1 MKRRLTQLAFVLAAL
16 LLFGAESKAGPIR
29 LAFRDTT
36 LVGGTTFDYAIYV
49 DSSLTGLNVSSYQL
63 EFTFN
68 SSYFTFVSATAVGT
82 MTETWGL
89 LDANEISAGRIRV
102 AGSGSSVLSGT
113 GKLVIVRFAAKVLT
127 FNVSG
132 GFTFQSSTLNEGD
145 PLTTHRN
152 GTVTVNRPPFI
163 TVSPDTWTMTRG
175 ETKLFAASGGTG
187 PYTWSVTNPGV
198 ASIDASGLLSALNPG
213 LTKVVAEDAVGTI
226 DTSGIVEIRGLKLS
240 VRDTTRYQG
249 QTLDLPIYATDVNG
263 LGITSGQLAVT
274 YNQNLWTATGIEQA
288 GSMLASFAV
297 PEFAVTPG
305 KIAIS
310 FAGSTALSGSGI
322 LMYVRLQATSSTY
335 GGSTINFQNVLFNE
349 DILATTVAG
358 TATVQQ
364 LSPINVSPGGTQT
377 LVKGD
382 SIQFGASGGT
392 GPYTWSVS
400 DSQRAMISSAGLLKV
415 KRGGS
420 VIVSATDALGSK
432 GSSGTVNLYDFR
444 VSVPDVS
451 YLVANPAD
459 TSVEIPIMVTGNDT
473 GFTAFQFR
481 LTYTTGY
488 FLTLDTVIT
497 GGTLASSW
505 TLVPGYSSG
514 SARLAAAGTAG
525 IMSGGTLVRLRFQV
539 PVSTPKPSTTSLSLS
554 EVLFNE
560 GSPIPLIDNGY
571 VTIRSTNA
579 KPFLSTR
586 SPSSL
591 DSVGLNLPALFS
603 VSVFDSDGDPLTYS
617 WIVNGVVEQSGGGNS
632 FSRTFTSVSPTE
644 NVKVIFADP
653 YGSKDSTSWTFKVV
667 TGVEDWY
674 EINPETFFLGQN
686 YPNPFNPS
694 TVIRYGLPMRST
706 VRLEVYDI
714 LGKRIATLVDGEQEA
729 RYYEVRWEANV
740 ATGIYLYKI
749 EAVGV
754 DDHSLRFVQVRKM
767 LLLR

>member
-1 MKRRLTQLAFVLAAL
+1 MKLWLKQLVFVLAAL
-16 LLFGAESKAGPIR
+16 LLLAAESKAGPIR

-68 SSYFTFVSATAVGT
+68 SSYFTFVSATAVGM
-82 MTETWGL
+82 MTDTWGL

-102 AGSGSSVLSGT
+102 AGSGATVLSGT

-132 GFTFQSSTLNEGD
+132 GFTFQSSTLNEGN
-145 PLTTHRN
+145 PLTSHRN

-175 ETKLFAASGGTG
+175 ETKLFTVSGGTG

-198 ASIDASGLLSALNPG
+198 ASIDASGLLMALNPG
-213 LTKVVAEDAVGTI
+213 LTKVASSDALGTI
-226 DTSGIVEIRGLKLS
+226 DTSGTVEIRGLKLS
-240 VRDTTRYQG
+240 VRDTSRYQG

-274 YNQNLWTATGIEQA
+274 YNQNLWTATGIVQA
-288 GSMLASFAV
+288 GTMMASFAA
-297 PEFAVTPG
+297 PEFAVTTG
-305 KIAIS
+305 RITIS

-322 LMYVRLQATSSTY
+322 LIYVRLQATSSTY

-349 DILATTVAG
+349 DILATTVTG
-358 TATVQQ
+358 TATVLQ
-364 LSPINVSPGGTQT
+364 LSPINITPGGTQT

-382 SIQFGASGGT
+382 SLQFGASGGT

-400 DSQRAMISSAGLLKV
+400 DSQRAMISTSGRLKV

-451 YLVANPAD
+451 YFVSNPAD
-459 TSVEIPIMVTGNDT
+459 TVVEIPITVTGNDT
-473 GFTAFQFR
+473 GFSSFQFR
-481 LTYTTGY
+481 IAYTTGY
-488 FLTLDTVIT
+488 YLKLDTVIT
-497 GGTLASSW
+497 GGTLVSSW

-514 SARLAAAGTAG
+514 SARLAAAGVSG
-525 IMSGGTLVRLRFQV
+525 VMSAGTLVRLRFSV
-539 PVSTPKPSTTSLSLS
+539 PVSTPKPSTTTLTLS

-579 KPFLSTR
+579 KPFLSSRT
-586 SPSSL
+586 PSSL
-591 DSVGLNLPALFS
+591 DSVGINLPALFN
-603 VSVFDSDGDPLTYS
+603 VSVFDSDGDPLTYT
-617 WIVNGVVEQSGGGNS
+617 WKVNGVVEQFGAGNS
-632 FSRTFTSVSPTE
+632 FSRTFTSLSPTE
-644 NVKVIFADP
+644 NVKVVFSDP
-653 YGSKDSTSWTFKVV
+653 YGLKDSTSWTFKVV
-667 TGVEDWY
+667 TGVEEEY
-674 EINPETFFLGQN
+674 GLGPQAFFLGQN

-714 LGKRIATLVDGEQEA
+714 LGKRVATLVDGEREA

-740 ATGIYLYKI
+740 ATGLYLYRLVVEGI
-749 EAVGV
+749 
-754 DDHSLRFVQVRKM
+754 DDPTQKFVQVRKM